1 MRTLAAAL
9 LALVLHAPLLV
20 AQAPHQSSALRG
32 LKAVRVTVH
41 LQRGP
46 TASAT
51 AADTAELR
59 SQVEMELRHAGLA
72 PNAAEAS
79 APQLAVNVT
88 LLSRP
93 ESPCRP
99 DSVLSWYSYRLEL
112 RQWAMINQ
120 HPATYVWAT
129 TWGVGGVGV
138 SNETHISSEIVLS
151 VHQVTDTFLHELA
164 AENPARVQP

>member
-1 MRTLAAAL
+1 MRPRCAVLFALILCAPSLAA
-9 LALVLHAPLLV
+9 
-20 AQAPHQSSALRG
+20 QTPHQASALRG

-46 TASAT
+46 TASAA

-59 SQVEMELRHAGLA
+59 TQVEMELRHAGIA
-72 PNAAEAS
+72 PNATEAS
-79 APQLAVNVT
+79 APQLALAVT

-112 RQWAMINQ
+112 RQWAEINQ
-120 HPATYVWAT
+120 RPPTFVWAT
-129 TWGVGGVGV
+129 TWGLGGVGF
-138 SNETHISSEIVLS
+138 SNESHIAAEIVLS
-151 VHQVTDTFLHELA
+151 VHQLTDTFLHDVA
-164 AENPARVQP
+164 ADNPARLQP